1 MTENEFDLVIPDF
14 ELPDLDLENSNE
26 EEEVVNE
33 KDTSQETVESE
44 KEAVVDSDPKA
55 IAFYEELKTRGYVSE
70 ENEFKGS
77 WEELDAYFDTLPQQ
91 VLNSVIESLPNESK
105 DILKFIATAGQ
116 NITKDELKSFFETYF
131 EEQNEKSF
139 NIETNDDARDF
150 LMQHYKSLGTR
161 EKAINIILDNLEE
174 DDEIIE
180 EAKKIFEEKN
190 KESKTEKLIVKKEE
204 ENQELKRQYQERV
217 QSINNELQQTGWK
230 KEKIERVSN
239 LLSNQNLNTRLTE
252 AFKNPKAIVQLA
264 DFLDMYNEKTKEF
277 DLTSYKNQTLS
288 TVTKTLK
295 ERLEKESFS
304 SASLNTKHR
313 NTDPNKDFEDDLVPV
328 I

>member
-1 MTENEFDLVIPDF
+1 
-14 ELPDLDLENSNE
+14 
-26 EEEVVNE
+26 
-33 KDTSQETVESE
+33 
-44 KEAVVDSDPKA
+44 
-55 IAFYEELKTRGYVSE
+55 
-70 ENEFKGS
+70 
-77 WEELDAYFDTLPQQ
+77 
-91 VLNSVIESLPNESK
+91 
-105 DILKFIATAGQ
+105 
-116 NITKDELKSFFETYF
+116 
-131 EEQNEKSF
+131 
-139 NIETNDDARDF
+139 
-150 LMQHYKSLGTR
+150 MQHYKSLGTR